1 MLLFRSEEHAEN
13 WCKQWNLPI
22 GAMLTLD
29 QILQLATAWYK
40 PDRRNPEW
48 RRYTIEEAH
57 DIFKKI
63 GLTSPFWNL
72 SA

>member
-1 MLLFRSEEHAEN
+1 MLLFRSEEHVEN

-22 GAMLTLD
+22 GSMLSLD

-48 RRYTIEEAH
+48 RRYTIDEAH
-57 DIFKKI
+57 GIFKKI